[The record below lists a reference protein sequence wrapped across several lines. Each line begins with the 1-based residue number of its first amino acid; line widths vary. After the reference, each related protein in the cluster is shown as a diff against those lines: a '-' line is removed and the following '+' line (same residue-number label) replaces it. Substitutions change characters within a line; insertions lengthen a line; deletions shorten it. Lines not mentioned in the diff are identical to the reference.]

1 MSPPEVPARRLI
13 VKPDARRDISYILLY
28 SRRLWGIEQR
38 GRYRERLYR
47 VMTDLTMY
55 PEMGASGMISF
66 QDVDACPLASI
77 FFSIVF
83 LMQR

>member
-1 MSPPEVPARRLI
+1 
-13 VKPDARRDISYILLY
+13 
-28 SRRLWGIEQR
+28 
-38 GRYRERLYR
+38 
-47 VMTDLTMY
+47 MTDLTMY